1 MVGRSNACCFGI
13 VVGISK
19 VSMIRNSKTLRL
31 FKQKKPVDFSILIL
45 AIFFSLFGMLMI
57 FESSNVLAF
66 KDFSDKYYFIK
77 EQLKWL
83 ILGLVCLIF
92 TSKVSYKRYYSLSF
106 PLLIFTII
114 TLLAVFIPGLG
125 VKALGASRWLKLGPI
140 TFQPSE
146 LAKLTM
152 IFYLSAWFSNKE
164 KGRLGPFLLF
174 TFLVVGLVILQP
186 DLGTAI
192 ILTII
197 AITLYFLSGAP
208 LWHFLMI
215 VPAVVVSIFILI
227 FTSAYR
233 FRRFTTF
240 LNPNQDPLGASY
252 HIRQILIALGSGG
265 FWGLGLGS
273 SRQKYQYLPEASTDS
288 IFAIV
293 GEELGFIGSAL
304 LIIVSVFF
312 LYQMVKIAKKTQD
325 RYGFLMAGGIF
336 TLFASHLLINLGAI
350 VALFP
355 LTGVPLPFIS
365 YGGSNLIISLA
376 AVGIIINISKNIV
389 SKT

>member
-1 MVGRSNACCFGI
+1 MVGRSDACCFGI
-13 VVGISK
+13 VVSLSK
-19 VSMIRNSKTLRL
+19 VSMIRNSKTLKF
-31 FKQKKPVDFSILIL
+31 FKQKKQIDFNIPIL

-57 FESSNVLAF
+57 FESSNVLAYI
-66 KDFSDKYYFIK
+66 DFSDKYYFIK

-83 ILGLVCLIF
+83 ILGIICLII

-106 PLLIFTII
+106 PLLIITII
-114 TLLAVFIPGLG
+114 SLIAVFIPGLG
-125 VKALGASRWLKLGPI
+125 VKALGASRWLRLGPLN
-140 TFQPSE
+140 FQPSE
-146 LAKLTM
+146 LAKLTT

-174 TFLVVGLVILQP
+174 TSLVVGLVILQP

-192 ILTII
+192 ILSII
-197 AITLYFLSGAP
+197 AISLYFLSGASI
-208 LWHFLMI
+208 WHFLML
-215 VPAVVVSIFILI
+215 VPAIVAAIFILI
-227 FTSAYR
+227 ITSAYR

-304 LIIVSVFF
+304 FIIVSVFF
-312 LYQMVKIAKKTQD
+312 LYQIIKIAKKSQD

-365 YGGSNLIISLA
+365 YGGSNLVISLVA
-376 AVGIIINISKNIV
+376 IGIIINISKNV
-389 SKT
+389 ATK

>member
-1 MVGRSNACCFGI
+1 MVGRSDACSFRI
-13 VVGISK
+13 VVSLSK
-19 VSMIRNSKTLRL
+19 VSMIRNSKTLKF
-31 FKQKKPVDFSILIL
+31 FKQKKQIDFNIPIL

-57 FESSNVLAF
+57 FESSNVLAYI
-66 KDFSDKYYFIK
+66 DFSDKYYFIK

-83 ILGLVCLIF
+83 ILGIICLII

-106 PLLIFTII
+106 PLLIITII
-114 TLLAVFIPGLG
+114 SLIAVFIPGLG
-125 VKALGASRWLKLGPI
+125 VKALGASRWLRLGPLN
-140 TFQPSE
+140 FQPSE
-146 LAKLTM
+146 LAKLTT

-174 TFLVVGLVILQP
+174 TSLVVGLVILQP

-192 ILTII
+192 ILSII
-197 AITLYFLSGAP
+197 AISLYFLSGASI
-208 LWHFLMI
+208 WHFLML
-215 VPAVVVSIFILI
+215 VPAIVAAIFILI
-227 FTSAYR
+227 ITSAYR

-304 LIIVSVFF
+304 FIIVSVFF
-312 LYQMVKIAKKTQD
+312 LYQIIKIAKKSQD

-365 YGGSNLIISLA
+365 YGGSNLVISLVA
-376 AVGIIINISKNIV
+376 IGIIINISKNV
-389 SKT
+389 ATK

>member
-1 MVGRSNACCFGI
+1 
-13 VVGISK
+13 
-19 VSMIRNSKTLRL
+19 MIRNSKTIKL
-31 FKQKKPVDFSILIL
+31 FKQKKQVDFSILIL
-45 AIFFSLFGMLMI
+45 TIFFSLFGMLMI

-66 KDFSDKYYFIK
+66 KDFSDKYYFVK

-83 ILGLVCLIF
+83 IIGFIALVI
-92 TSKVSYKRYYSLSF
+92 TSKISFKKYYSLSF

-114 TLLAVFIPGLG
+114 SLLAVFIPGLG
-125 VKALGASRWLKLGPI
+125 VKALGASRWLRLGPVN
-140 TFQPSE
+140 FQPSE
-146 LAKLTM
+146 LAKLTT

-164 KGRLGPFLLF
+164 KGRLGPFILF
-174 TFLVVGLVILQP
+174 TSMVVGLVILQP

-192 ILTII
+192 ILSII
-197 AITLYFLSGAP
+197 AITLYFLSGAS

-215 VPAVVVSIFILI
+215 IPVAVVSVFILI
-227 FTSAYR
+227 ITSAYR

-304 LIIVSVFF
+304 LIVVSVFF

-325 RYGFLMAGGIF
+325 RYGFLMACGIF

-365 YGGSNLIISLA
+365 YGGSNLVISLA
-376 AVGIIINISKNIV
+376 AIGIIINISKNTAT
-389 SKT
+389 KL